1 MNGTK
6 DAKRIVTGH
15 RLPVSL
21 PLPRPVPAVARP
33 PAPFLAQLLATAP
46 MRPAAG
52 GAMAD
57 SAYRHAEGSDAKRMP
72 MGYRKT
78 LTV

>member
-21 PLPRPVPAVARP
+21 PLPRPVSPAARP
-33 PAPFLAQLLATAP
+33 PAPFLTQLLATAP
-46 MRPAAG
+46 ARPAAG

-57 SAYRHAEGSDAKRMP
+57 SAYRHAESSDAKHLP
-72 MGYRKT
+72 LGYRKA